1 MFKMCE
7 AQLKTITLYGG
18 FAHPITRTKFF
29 KTVFSG
35 CPVWELSPMTR
46 IQATCTQYCQ
56 VNDKFF
62 RNRYLYCTMFA
73 LFASLD
79 TAVVYFVK
87 LSR

>member
-1 MFKMCE
+1 
-7 AQLKTITLYGG
+7 
-18 FAHPITRTKFF
+18 
-29 KTVFSG
+29 
-35 CPVWELSPMTR
+35 MTR
-46 IQATCTQYCQ
+46 IQATCTQYYQ

-87 LSR
+87 LSRQKLLNAAKKSNLKS